1 MIDKAIITVFSMVF
15 ILIVFLSIMG
25 MMLSFIKKIEF
36 NQTCRTALLEID
48 LSGGLTNEKRRE
60 LNTNLESDGYLHI
73 DIEAPTEVQYGEWIR
88 LKVNASTRTTWW
100 SDFFQRREGM
110 LYFSYDQK
118 IVSRNIHNMA
128 Y

>member
-15 ILIVFLSIMG
+15 LLIVFLSIMG